1 MFWIWLDFFLTLLV
15 HAGEYRLQARL
26 AEENDRRQPTE
37 SQLAYRA
44 GFQYY
49 LDDKYDS
56 ANRSFEKARALY
68 LAEGKTDS
76 AMRSHLYL
84 AEIAAYQDLLDLSE
98 CILREVQQAYPGLMN
113 RNCPFFSDYNRAWAQ
128 VHQKRN
134 HYDSA
139 HVCLNRAIGVLQ
151 IHKQP
156 FDSAFFLPYFFKA
169 TFFIKESKLDSALY
183 YSDLTHESMITGKKK
198 SARNLSHTYYLF
210 FDIYLRLNQLSK
222 AHYYIDLTISNEKLQ
237 PKLDTS
243 YFANLLYAKVFLFIK
258 VAKYDSVFFFTSRII
273 NYINPLKHKKEIRK
287 LLITTLYLNGD
298 ICFQIGDAHRGK
310 EYMEQVVQLAGDPK
324 DPNPG
329 FLSSAVKAIGIYY
342 YRTGQYQ
349 QSIATYYE
357 AIEIAKKYDIDH
369 GSVFTDLASNIFSLK
384 DTALAESYYLKAIE
398 TIQKERTR
406 EVKEPFSHLAYGV
419 FLYLCKRTEESRV
432 HLELSLDLN
441 RKRYGERH
449 FETAKCY
456 FWLGN
461 CFLASLQPEEAL
473 RYYQKSMI
481 SLRPD
486 FHDTSIFSMPTLNF
500 RFDRRE
506 FSSILRNKA
515 RAFDTLY
522 HHFPTRLNFLST
534 ALKHYDQCIAMIHRQ
549 KTSFPELTSK
559 LTVADNEK
567 STYQEAMGVATR
579 MFSVTKSEVYKEKAF
594 EYAEKSRAAILL
606 TALKEKQ
613 AMIYGGVPD
622 SLIKKEESLA
632 ESIESFTRL
641 IAEEKQLGIPNKD
654 RLKELENKLFVL
666 QSTQNELIDRYERMY
681 PQYYA
686 LKYDDKVIGTAS
698 IRKKLNEGSA
708 LLEYS
713 ITPATIYIF
722 VLSRESFEL
731 ITLPRPEGFDKA
743 LEVTGAYLREMD
755 FFGQS
760 REEYAAYLDASH
772 ALYNALIAPV
782 AGLVRGKDLVI
793 IPDED
798 IGNLPFEVLLT
809 RRADPSQEY
818 ATLPYLI
825 KDQAIG
831 YAYSANLYFFSPRRS
846 IPGNLKLAAFSPE
859 YDEKAGTGMRRGLVL
874 KPLLYAVE
882 EAKAACNYFNGRLF
896 KGKKATEEHF
906 KKVAS
911 RYDVL
916 HLAMHALVDD
926 ENPMH
931 SKLAFTR
938 TNDSEED
945 GFLNTYEIFNLRL
958 KARMAV
964 LSACKTGAGKV
975 HRGEGIMSLA
985 RGFYYAGCPNV
996 VMTLWPVE
1004 DEMSTQLVTSFY
1016 ANLDQGMNKVEA
1028 LRQAKLKLIRSS
1040 DPLRAHPYFWAAYVN
1055 IGEITPMVMGKN
1067 RKPTIMLWALI
1078 GGLGLV
1084 LLVPMVWKKLRQN

>member
-1 MFWIWLDFFLTLLV
+1 MFWIWLEFFLMLLV
-15 HAGEYRLQARL
+15 HAGEHRLQARL
-26 AEENDRRQPTE
+26 AEENSRRQPTA
-37 SQLAYRA
+37 SQLAYKA
-44 GFQYY
+44 GYQYY

-56 ANRSFEKARALY
+56 ANLSFGNARALY

-84 AEIAAYQDLLDLSE
+84 AEIAAYQGLLEQAE

-113 RNCPFFSDYNRAWAQ
+113 RNCVFFSDYNRAWAQ
-128 VHQKRN
+128 VYQKRN
-134 HYDSA
+134 QYDSA
-139 HVCLNRAIGVLQ
+139 HRCLNRAIGVLQ
-151 IHKQP
+151 LHKQAY
-156 FDSAFFLPYFFKA
+156 DSAFFLPYYYKAMLFKNENQ
-169 TFFIKESKLDSALY
+169 FDSALY
-183 YSDLTHESMITGKKK
+183 YSDLTHESLITGRKK
-198 SARNLSHTYYLF
+198 SLRNHAQTYYLF
-210 FDIYLRLNQLSK
+210 FDIYLNRNKLSK
-222 AHYYIDLTISNEKLQ
+222 AHYYIDLALSVTKSQ
-237 PKLDTS
+237 PKLDTA
-243 YFANLLYAKVFLFIK
+243 YFAGLLFAKVFLFNK
-258 VAKYDSVFFFTSRII
+258 VAKYDSVFFYTSRII
-273 NYINPLKHKKEIRK
+273 NYLNTVKLKKENRS
-287 LLITTLYLNGD
+287 LLVTTLYLNAD
-298 ICFQIGDAHRGK
+298 ICLQIGDAHRGK
-310 EYMEQVVQLAGDPK
+310 EYAEQVVQLAGDP
-324 DPNPG
+324 DNPIPSH
-329 FLSSAVKAIGIYY
+329 LSMAVKIIGIYY
-342 YRTGQYQ
+342 YRTGQYE
-349 QSIATYYE
+349 QSISKYHE
-357 AIEIAKKYDIDH
+357 AIEIAKKYHIDY

-398 TIQKERTR
+398 TIQKEPLR
-406 EVKEPFSHLAYGV
+406 EKREPFSRLAYGV
-419 FLYLCKRTEESRV
+419 FLYLCKRTEEGRLQ
-432 HLELSLDLN
+432 LEQALALN
-441 RKRYGERH
+441 RKLYGERNY
-449 FETAKCY
+449 ETSKCY

-461 CFLASLQPEEAL
+461 CYLTASQPEKAL
-473 RYYQKSMI
+473 RCYQKSMI
-481 SLRPD
+481 SLRHD
-486 FHDTSIFSMPTLNF
+486 FNDTSIFSMPSLNF

-522 HHFPTRLNFLST
+522 HRYPERLDYLST
-534 ALKHYDQCIAMIHRQ
+534 ALKHYDQCVAMIHRQ
-549 KTSFPELTSK
+549 RTSFPELTSK

-579 MFSVTKSEVYKEKAF
+579 MFSVTKSEAYREKAF
-594 EYAEKSRAAILL
+594 EYAEKGRAAILL

-613 AMIYGGVPD
+613 AMIFGGVPD
-622 SLIKKEESLA
+622 SLIRKEEALA
-632 ESIESFTRL
+632 ESIESFTRM
-641 IAEEKQLGIPNKD
+641 IAEEKQLSIPNKD
-654 RLKELENKLFVL
+654 RLKELENKLFVF

-686 LKYDDKVIGTAS
+686 LKYDDRVICTAD
-698 IRKKLNEGSA
+698 IRKKLNEGIA

-722 VLSRESFEL
+722 VLSRERFEL
-731 ITLPRPEGFDKA
+731 VTLPRPEGFGKA

-760 REEYAAYLDASH
+760 REEYAAYLEASH
-772 ALYNALIAPV
+772 ALYRALIAPV

-809 RRADPSQEY
+809 RRADPGQEY
-818 ATLPYLI
+818 ATLPFML
-825 KDQAIG
+825 KEQAIG

-846 IPGNLKLAAFSPE
+846 IPDNLKLAAFSPE
-859 YDEKAGTGMRRGLVL
+859 YDETAGRGIRRDPVL
-874 KPLLYAVE
+874 KPLLYAVKE
-882 EAKAACNYFNGRLF
+882 SKAACDYFNGRLF
-896 KGKKATEEHF
+896 TGKKASEEHF
-906 KKVAS
+906 KKVAG

-938 TNDSEED
+938 ISDSEED
-945 GFLNTYEIFNLRL
+945 GFLNTYEIFNLKL

-985 RGFYYAGCPNV
+985 RGFYYAGCPDV

-1004 DEMSTQLVTSFY
+1004 DEMSTLLITYFY
-1016 ANLDQGMNKVEA
+1016 ENLDQGMNKLEA

-1055 IGEITPMVMGKN
+1055 IGEITPMVKEKN
-1067 RKPTIMLWALI
+1067 RKPTILLWALI